1 MTSTDT
7 ASQETTAVQAAT
19 PHAALAALISAQL
32 EAEDDTSSAYRVL
45 VSTAR
50 QYAQRMTGSPGFNAR
65 AFLDACEPDY

>member
-7 ASQETTAVQAAT
+7 ASRETTAVQAAS
-19 PHAALAALISAQL
+19 PHDALAAIIATQL
-32 EAEDDTSSAYRVL
+32 AAEDDTSPAYRVL

-50 QYAQRMTGSPGFNAR
+50 RYAQRMTGSPGFNAR